1 MDGVRGIGFQSGSV
15 GELHDAAK
23 LVSLGTRREVNAN
36 VSFKNTGNMFVE
48 IADLVLSALL
58 LRFGS
63 AGLPDEGKYVDD
75 HGPIVIWPALF
86 VVPRE
91 LAMIEEVVEECM
103 SKTQS
108 TMVALGSTA
117 PAFELLDVV
126 SRHAV
131 GRDDVFA
138 TVSDD
143 ARADGVKCAATG
155 CHGLLVMFICVH
167 CPYVKYVEE
176 ELARIGLDYEG
187 KIAMVAISSN
197 DVETYPQD
205 SPEEMKKQAERLGF
219 RFPYLYDETQ
229 EAARAY
235 EAACTPDI
243 FLFDGQMA
251 LVYRGQLDDS
261 RPRRG
266 DAGNDIPVT
275 GKDLRAAMD
284 AVIAGKR
291 PNPNQRFAV
300 GCNIKWKE

>member
-1 MDGVRGIGFQSGSV
+1 M
-15 GELHDAAK
+15 
-23 LVSLGTRREVNAN
+23 RE
-36 VSFKNTGNMFVE
+36 
-48 IADLVLSALL
+48 
-58 LRFGS
+58 
-63 AGLPDEGKYVDD
+63 
-75 HGPIVIWPALF
+75 
-86 VVPRE
+86 
-91 LAMIEEVVEECM
+91 M

-108 TMVALGSTA
+108 TMVALGNVA
-117 PAFELLDVV
+117 PAFELMDVV
-126 SRHAV
+126 SSKAV

-138 TVSDD
+138 VASED
-143 ARADGVKCAATG
+143 ARADGVNCAATG

-167 CPYVKYVEE
+167 CPYVVHVEK
-176 ELARIGLDYEG
+176 ELARIGRDYEG
-187 KIAMVAISSN
+187 RIGIVAISSN
-197 DVETYPQD
+197 DVEAYPQD

-229 EAARAY
+229 EVARAY
-235 EAACTPDI
+235 DAACTPDL
-243 FLFDGQMA
+243 FLFDGQMT

-284 AVIAGKR
+284 AVIAGRR